1 MKESTTARDEQHC
14 DIRRRPAD
22 GWNPDEGKVG
32 ELTVQLGSV
41 RIEHG
46 SRYLLTVNS
55 DGTPNVRE
63 IPHDAAIAS
72 QARYLQ
78 MMMEPNGCYVP
89 TDVLQEFVDAAVAK
103 LAARRAAEGRRMER
117 EGAAVQ

>member
-1 MKESTTARDEQHC
+1 MKQPTTARDEQPG
-14 DIRRRPAD
+14 DVRRRPSD
-22 GWNPDEGKVG
+22 GWNPDEGKAG
-32 ELTVQLGSV
+32 ELTVQLGNV

-46 SRYLLTVNS
+46 NRYLLTVNP

-72 QARYLQ
+72 QSRYLQ
-78 MMMEPNGCYVP
+78 MMIEPNGCYVP

-103 LAARRAAEGRRMER
+103 LAARRAAGDRRMEC
-117 EGAAVQ
+117 EGTAVQ